1 MTFLAE
7 KCLITIMKILIT
19 GGSGFIGSHLIE
31 ELKNHGHAVASLDI
45 REPRERVE
53 GVEYIKNDFCEF
65 DELLGHL
72 QRLKPEA
79 VAHLGAVPSVKKS
92 IDVPMDTMRNNVE
105 GTYNV
110 LEAGR
115 QGGVKRM
122 VLISSGA
129 TYGKTAFSYSG
140 KPLPENVALAPL
152 NPYGLSK
159 MMLEDMGRV
168 WASKEIWQG
177 TDTIS
182 LRFSNVFG
190 PRQPRD
196 AAYASCVERFMHQWR
211 TKEPFTVVPDGHQ
224 RRDLVFVKDVVR
236 AIRLACE
243 SQQNFNGEAV
253 NIGSGKNYSILEIA
267 DLIGGKE
274 HPRIFMEK
282 RVGEIR
288 ETLFD
293 ISKAQKLLNW
303 QPEVSFEEGIAS
315 LKQES

>member
-1 MTFLAE
+1 MR
-7 KCLITIMKILIT
+7 ILVT

-31 ELKNHGHAVASLDI
+31 ELKNYGHTVASLDI
-45 REPRERVE
+45 KDPRDQVSD
-53 GVEYIKNDFCEF
+53 VEYIKNDFCKF
-65 DELLGHL
+65 DELSGHL
-72 QRLKPEA
+72 RNFKPEV

-92 IDVPMDTMRNNVE
+92 IDMPMGTMRNNVE

-110 LEAGR
+110 LEAAR
-115 QGGVKRM
+115 QAGVKRA

-129 TYGKTAFSYSG
+129 TYGKTAFAYSG
-140 KPLPENVALAPL
+140 KSLSEHLPLVPL

-159 MMLEDMGRV
+159 AMLEDMGKV
-168 WASKEIWQG
+168 WASKEIFG
-177 TDTIS
+177 PPGDGGLDTVS

-196 AAYASCVERFMHQWR
+196 AAYASCIERFMHQWR
-211 TKEPFTVVPDGHQ
+211 NKEPFTVVPDGYQ
-224 RRDLVFVKDVVR
+224 RRDMVFVRDVVC

-243 SQQNFNGEAV
+243 NKKDFNGEAV

-267 DLIGGKE
+267 DLIGGKD
-274 HPRIFMEK
+274 HPRIFMEP

-293 ISKAQKLLNW
+293 ISKAQKLLGW
-303 QPEVSFEEGIAS
+303 QPGVSFEKGIEI

>member
-1 MTFLAE
+1 
-7 KCLITIMKILIT
+7 MKILIT
-19 GGSGFIGSHLIE
+19 GGSGFIGSHLID
-31 ELKNHGHAVASLDI
+31 ELKNHGHTVASLDI
-45 REPRERVE
+45 KDPRERIS

-72 QRLKPEA
+72 KNFKPEA
-79 VAHLGAVPSVKKS
+79 IAHLGAVPSVKKS
-92 IDVPMDTMRNNVE
+92 IDTPMDTMRNNVE

-110 LEAGR
+110 LEAAR
-115 QGGVKRM
+115 QAGVKRV

-129 TYGKTAFSYSG
+129 TYGKTAFAYSG
-140 KPLPENVALAPL
+140 KPLPENVVLAPL

-159 MMLEDMGRV
+159 AMGEDMGKV
-168 WASKEIWQG
+168 WASKEIFG
-177 TDTIS
+177 PPGEGGLDTIS

-196 AAYASCVERFMHQWR
+196 AAYASCIERFMHQWR
-211 TKEPFTVVPDGHQ
+211 NGEPFSIVPDGHQ
-224 RRDLVFVKDVVR
+224 RRDMVFVLDAVR

-243 SQQNFNGEAV
+243 NKKDFNGEAV

-267 DLIGGKE
+267 DLIGGKT
-274 HPRIFMEK
+274 HPRIFMEH

-293 ISKAQKLLNW
+293 IVKAKKLLDW
-303 QPEVSFEEGIAS
+303 KPEVSFENGIEI
-315 LKQES
+315 LKQEK

>member
-1 MTFLAE
+1 MR
-7 KCLITIMKILIT
+7 ILIT

-31 ELKNHGHAVASLDI
+31 ELKNNRHEVASLDI
-45 REPRERVE
+45 KDPRDRVM
-53 GVEYIKNDFCEF
+53 GVEYIKNNFCNF

-72 QRLKPEA
+72 QKVEPEA
-79 VAHLGAVPSVKKS
+79 IAHLGAVPSVKKS
-92 IDVPMDTMRNNVE
+92 IDTPMDTMRNNVE

-110 LEAGR
+110 LEASR
-115 QGGVKRM
+115 LAGVKRV

-129 TYGKTAFSYSG
+129 TYGKTAFLYSG

-159 MMLEDMGRV
+159 AILEDMGKV
-168 WASKEIWQG
+168 WASKEIFG
-177 TDTIS
+177 PPGGGGLDTIS

-190 PRQPRD
+190 SHQPRD

-211 TKEPFTVVPDGHQ
+211 NGEPFSIVPDGHQ
-224 RRDLVFVKDVVR
+224 RRDMVFVKDAIR
-236 AIRLACE
+236 AVRLACE
-243 SQQNFNGEAV
+243 NKKDFNGEAV

-267 DLIGGKE
+267 DLIGGKD
-274 HPRIFMEK
+274 HPRIFMEP

-293 ISKAQKLLNW
+293 ISKAQKLLGW
-303 QPEVSFEEGIAS
+303 KPEINFEEGIEN